1 MFIYIDLRRGINQG
15 HRRQGRF
22 QRTSEY
28 RTDANTNAQKK
39 NPDVFTSGFLYQ
51 LLPCAAGATFSTYEY
66 LFLLDLVLGRVV
78 DGVYLNRSDYLT

>member
-1 MFIYIDLRRGINQG
+1 MFTYTDLREKLIRGGLPPGEISLN
-15 HRRQGRF
+15 H
-22 QRTSEY
+22 SHK
-28 RTDANTNAQKK
+28 KK

-78 DGVYLNRSDYLT
+78 DDVYLDGFDYLA